1 MYARRSPVG
10 TDSRYPAA
18 ESCLLPAMRVSPVL
32 PLVFALAC
40 VGINMSA
47 TVVKES
53 DNMCEETK
61 ALQGIPDATVLVGK
75 IFCYPVPVFAFQGTI
90 AQYKVTLASGANL
103 PRWLD
108 FNPNTNMLQGLPMTG
123 ESGAYLL
130 SITPSGI
137 TCTQRAA
144 VKFTIHV
151 QDSVLFLD
159 TENSLNHIPN
169 RHQCGKEVPVTS
181 AEIILSTGAKTLEAQ
196 ERLYIVYTV
205 AEYLHLNSSLVT
217 LLQYTDMV
225 HRNLQNLTVLA
236 RDTSHID
243 FTVNRYVG
251 LSWPIKCGELAVLH
265 EFIQVLQRNI
275 DSHHLSQ
282 LLGYE
287 ISGWRILRRGSYKRK
302 SPRQQRRK
310 LMITPTP
317 TMKVIRITQRPA
329 AVAPHPL
336 FSAVPSHLLLQLA
349 VSSTQ
354 SLYKES
360 IATPS
365 YKLQNNIHLVSQE
378 SLVTLKLDSA
388 WDMPTHDPTVVV
400 MFGDTSSPDLS
411 PSLVPKSML
420 LFTELEVL
428 PTRAP
433 GMSLLLWQPETHVPQ
448 TDSCFHSRKT
458 EVYGSHL
465 LQDITSNT
473 DLFSRP
479 IYTLMINTLHERLHA
494 LAEALSSKTEL
505 HVFLPQVMSTPEM
518 PDYSDKA
525 KSHFPKSEMLSS
537 ASPSPERF
545 LSLSPNTLLTA
556 TASSDFTFPTNCV
569 FTSSSASSS
578 PSQELAHGHE
588 QLSKSSV
595 TMPSSSG
602 LPFIEGKSTVSSVIQ
617 SEAQNLY
624 PKLNVRT
631 GISACFSSF
640 LYSPFP
646 GEAEISYESSL
657 LILSHPDSTPVL
669 SLTPPNIHSTYG
681 GSMLKTKMQS
691 ASILSTKELHSGRDL
706 GTGMILPNI
715 TEPTLESHK
724 ISDVIGDATEVPL
737 VTLFTATSRLFSS
750 VPELI
755 QTLPPSHQDA
765 STLQFPTDE
774 TLQSTESIWIL
785 PPSSIS
791 QELQNKTPGQTN
803 TSPKVIH
810 SIQFITATIGCLFS
824 FPVSANTFYDEE
836 DGNSTQLSLQLIPS
850 DGSPVG
856 SESWLQFNVSQ
867 QIMHGY
873 PLDIDFQYSPQEFV
887 LSATDSGGLTV
898 WQSFTIELLKPTHV
912 PCHFYTIR
920 IKNSYYSFLR
930 ERKRIRLF
938 LEKLS
943 LYLNSTNPKDI
954 VVTTLK
960 PGSTLISWYNS
971 SLCTSANRPFSW
983 CAKEEIQEA
992 LNKLRV
998 PDGYVSP
1005 RFIQAMLPEYKID
1018 VIFNISYSDNCFPTT
1033 KPFGGSFN
1041 STVPTL
1047 QGWSDSNIIKPPSAL
1062 LSSLC
1067 VTVGLILLAL
1077 VYCSCKYYSKIP
1089 ESKFMTSQSNSQLSH
1104 ADVAMDVLQ
1113 PRKVP
1118 VHECGGSPSP
1128 PLWPPPFL
1136 SLTSPEQNSRSV
1148 RLSHIIPSSQ
1158 PPKYQFPPRYQEGT
1172 TIQVDQGSGCRFK
1185 MTSSKQ

>member
-1 MYARRSPVG
+1 MGAHRNRVG
-10 TDSRYPAA
+10 TDSRCPATG
-18 ESCLLPAMRVSPVL
+18 SCSLPAMQFSPAL
-32 PLVFALAC
+32 PLLFALAC
-40 VGINMSA
+40 VGVNMSA

-61 ALQGIPDATVLVGK
+61 VLKGIPDATVLVGK
-75 IFCYPVPVFAFQGTI
+75 IFCYPMPVFAFQGTI
-90 AQYKVTLASGANL
+90 TQYKVTLASGANL
-103 PRWLD
+103 PSWLD

-123 ESGAYLL
+123 ESGVYLL
-130 SITPSGI
+130 SVTASG
-137 TCTQRAA
+137 TMCAQRAA

-151 QDSVLFLD
+151 QDSILFLD
-159 TENSLNHIPN
+159 TENSLNRIPN
-169 RHQCGKEVPVTS
+169 RHQCGKEVPITS
-181 AEIILSTGAKTLEAQ
+181 AEIILSTGARTLEAQ
-196 ERLYIVYTV
+196 ERLFVVYTI
-205 AEYLHLNSSLVT
+205 AEYLRLDSSLVT
-217 LLQYTDMV
+217 LLQYTDVV

-251 LSWPIKCGELAVLH
+251 LSWPVKCGELAVLH
-265 EFIQVLQRNI
+265 KFVQVLQRNI

-302 SPRQQRRK
+302 SPRQQRRQ

-317 TMKVIRITQRPA
+317 TLKVIRITQRPA

-336 FSAVPSHLLLQLA
+336 FSAVPNRLLLQLA
-349 VSSTQ
+349 VSPTR
-354 SLYKES
+354 SLYKEN
-360 IATPS
+360 ITTAS
-365 YKLQNNIHLVSQE
+365 YKLQNNIHSVSQE
-378 SLVTLKLDSA
+378 SLVTLKIDSA
-388 WDMPTHDPTVVV
+388 WDMQTNIPTVVV
-400 MFGDTSSPDLS
+400 MFGDTSSSDLS

-420 LFTELEVL
+420 LFTEQEAL

-433 GMSLLLWQPETHVPQ
+433 GMSLLLQQAESHVPQ
-448 TDSCFHSRKT
+448 TDLYFRSSKI

-473 DLFSRP
+473 DLLPRP
-479 IYTLMINTLHERLHA
+479 MYTLMINTLHEQPHTLT
-494 LAEALSSKTEL
+494 ETPSSKTGR
-505 HVFLPQVMSTPEM
+505 HVFLPQEISTSEM
-518 PDYSDKA
+518 PDYSDKT

-537 ASPSPERF
+537 ASPSLERL
-545 LSLSPNTLLTA
+545 LSLDPNTLLTA
-556 TASSDFTFPTNCV
+556 TASSDFTLPIDYMFPP
-569 FTSSSASSS
+569 SPASSS

-588 QLSKSSV
+588 LLSKSST
-595 TMPSSSG
+595 TMPSSYR
-602 LPFIEGKSTVSSVIQ
+602 LPFIKGKSTVSSVIQ
-617 SEAQNLY
+617 SEAQILY
-624 PKLNVRT
+624 PKLNFHT
-631 GISACFSSF
+631 EISACFSSS

-646 GEAEISYESSL
+646 SEDETSYESGL
-657 LILSHPDSTPVL
+657 LILSHPDSTPGL
-669 SLTPPNIHSTYG
+669 TLTSLIIYSTYG
-681 GSMLKTKMQS
+681 GSMLKTQMQS

-724 ISDVIGDATEVPL
+724 ISDVIVDAIEVPL
-737 VTLFTATSRLFSS
+737 VTSFTATSHLFNG

-755 QTLPPSHQDA
+755 QTLPSSHQDA

-774 TLQSTESIWIL
+774 TLQSTENIRIL
-785 PPSSIS
+785 PPSAIS
-791 QELQNKTPGQTN
+791 QELQNKTSGQAN
-803 TSPKVIH
+803 TSPKVAH

-836 DGNSTQLSLQLIPS
+836 DGNSTQLSLQLIAA
-850 DGSPVG
+850 DGSPGG
-856 SESWLQFNVSQ
+856 SECWLQFNVSQ
-867 QIMHGY
+867 QTMHGY

-912 PCHFYTIR
+912 PCHLYTIR
-920 IKNSYYSFLR
+920 TKNSYYTFLR
-930 ERKRIRLF
+930 ERKRISLF

-1005 RFIQAMLPEYKID
+1005 HFIQAMLPEYKID

-1047 QGWSDSNIIKPPSAL
+1047 QGWGDSNIIKPPLAL

-1067 VTVGLILLAL
+1067 VTVGLVLLTL
-1077 VYCSCKYYSKIP
+1077 IYCSCKYYRKIP
-1089 ESKFMTSQSNSQLSH
+1089 ESKFMTFQSNSQLSH
-1104 ADVAMDVLQ
+1104 ADVAMDVRQ

-1118 VHECGGSPSP
+1118 VHECEGSPSHSLWLP
-1128 PLWPPPFL
+1128 PLL
-1136 SLTSPEQNSRSV
+1136 SLTSPEQYPRSV

-1158 PPKYQFPPRYQEGT
+1158 PPKYQLPPRYQEGT
-1172 TIQVDQGSGCRFK
+1172 TTQDDRGSICRFK
-1185 MTSSKQ
+1185 MTSSK